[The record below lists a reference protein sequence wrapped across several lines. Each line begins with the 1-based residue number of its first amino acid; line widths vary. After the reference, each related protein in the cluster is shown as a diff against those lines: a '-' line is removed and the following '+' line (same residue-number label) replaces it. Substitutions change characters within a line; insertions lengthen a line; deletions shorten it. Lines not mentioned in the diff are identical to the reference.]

1 MSSIIIT
8 GGLGYIGSH
17 TAVELLNCGYN
28 VIIVDN
34 LSNSVPKTLD
44 RIKKITGKEPIFFEI
59 DVCDKNALTDVFKQH
74 SGISA
79 VIHFAAYKAVAES
92 VAKPLEYYKNN
103 VMGLIN
109 LLECMN
115 EANCQ
120 NLVFSSSCTVYG
132 EPDLLPV
139 TEKTPLKPAA
149 SPYGNTKKISEDVIF
164 DTIQSGAKIKAISLR
179 YFNPVGAHPSALLG
193 ELPQGTPN
201 NLMPLVTQAA
211 LGKREKLFVYGSDY
225 NTKDGTAIRDY
236 IHVSDLAVAHI
247 KALDWLFKQESCFY
261 DIFNIGTGTGN
272 SVLEVIESMNKN
284 LEKPLP
290 YEIVARR
297 PGDVEKIY
305 ANSEKANKVLDWQA
319 KYTLDDMTKT
329 SLDWEKNL

>member
-59 DVCDKNALTDVFKQH
+59 DVCDKNALIDVFKQH
-74 SGISA
+74 NGISA

-109 LLECMN
+109 LLECMG

-132 EPDLLPV
+132 EPDVLPV
-139 TEKTPLKPAA
+139 TEKTPLKPAV

-247 KALDWLFKQESCFY
+247 KALDWLFKQESRFY
-261 DIFNIGTGTGN
+261 DVFNIGTGTGN

-329 SLDWEKNL
+329 SLEWEKNL

>member
-132 EPDLLPV
+132 EPDVLPV
-139 TEKTPLKPAA
+139 TEKTPLKPAV
-149 SPYGNTKKISEDVIF
+149 SPYGNTKRISEDVIF

-211 LGKREKLFVYGSDY
+211 LGKREKLFVYGNDY

-247 KALDWLFKQESCFY
+247 KALDFLFKQESRFY
-261 DIFNIGTGTGN
+261 DVFNIGTGTGN

-284 LEKPLP
+284 LAKPLP

-319 KYTLDDMTKT
+319 KYALDDMTKT